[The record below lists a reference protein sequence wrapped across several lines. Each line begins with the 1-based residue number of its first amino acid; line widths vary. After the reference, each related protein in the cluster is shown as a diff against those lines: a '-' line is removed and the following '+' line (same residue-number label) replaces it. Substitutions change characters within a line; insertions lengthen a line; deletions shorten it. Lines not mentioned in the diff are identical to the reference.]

1 MAKKTNVKSMAKTKA
16 KGKVTAKPTAKP
28 AVKPTA
34 KGKPAAAKAKAPAA
48 KAKAPAA
55 KAKAPAVPAA
65 PAPAWAWHEVMT
77 NDVAGAKAFYTS
89 LLGWSAQDVQM
100 PTGPYTLFMKGAEQ
114 VAGCMAIP
122 QANGQPVCPPHWL
135 SYVRVDDVDATVTR
149 ARELGARVDV
159 AGMDIPGVGR
169 FAVLGDP
176 TGATFALFQGG

>member
-1 MAKKTNVKSMAKTKA
+1 MAKKTTVKAKA
-16 KGKVTAKPTAKP
+16 KGNVAAKP
-28 AVKPTA
+28 AA
-34 KGKPAAAKAKAPAA
+34 KGRAAAKPAA
-48 KAKAPAA
+48 KAKAKPKAA
-55 KAKAPAVPAA
+55 PKAKAPAKPAA
-65 PAPAWAWHEVMT
+65 PAAPPPTWAWHEVMT

-114 VAGCMAIP
+114 VGGCMAVP

>member
-1 MAKKTNVKSMAKTKA
+1 MAKKTTVKTKA
-16 KGKVTAKPTAKP
+16 KGKVAAKP
-28 AVKPTA
+28 AA
-34 KGKPAAAKAKAPAA
+34 KGKPPTKGKPPAKAKAKPAAAKPAA
-48 KAKAPAA
+48 K
-55 KAKAPAVPAA
+55 PAA
-65 PAPAWAWHEVMT
+65 PAAPPPTWAWHEVMT
-77 NDVAGAKAFYTS
+77 NDVAGAKAFYTA

-100 PTGPYTLFMKGAEQ
+100 PTGPYTLFMKGTEQ

-135 SYVRVDDVDATVTR
+135 SYVRVDDVDATVAR
-149 ARELGARVDV
+149 ARDLGARVDV